1 MFKTSVLELHQPE
14 GAVLFNLTAFPSGPA
29 AVLDR
34 IPDGQSGIYAWFRSF
49 QFSDTPDQFTEDLL
63 AAIRAPK
70 FQSRTG
76 DLAPYYEVNL
86 RSKSYI
92 PAGKEHALREA
103 LKNEPFLSAM
113 RFALEWS
120 MLFQTPLYVGKSAD
134 LKSRVGQHMNSGS
147 VLRRRLFEAGVNI
160 DKTYLLLVPTPDAP
174 DMAPVAAEL
183 SESDANEA
191 PPAYELLFEEVF
203 SRLFNPAFTIRL
215 G

>member
-1 MFKTSVLELHQPE
+1 MFKTSVLALHQPE
-14 GAVLFNLTAFPSGPA
+14 GAVLFNLTTFSTGSS

-34 IPDGQSGIYAWFRSF
+34 ISEKQSGIYAWFRSF
-49 QFSDTPDQFTEDLL
+49 HFRDEPDEFADDLL

-76 DLAPYYEVNL
+76 EIAPYYEVNL

-92 PAGKEHALREA
+92 PSGKEHALRDA
-103 LKNEPFLSAM
+103 LKNEEFLSAM
-113 RFALEWS
+113 KFALEWS

-134 LKSRVGQHMNSGS
+134 LKTRIGQHLKDNSP
-147 VLRRRLFEAGVNI
+147 LRKRLLEAKVDI
-160 DKTYLLLVPTPDAP
+160 DKTYLLLVPTPVPEEVIQINSD
-174 DMAPVAAEL
+174 L
-183 SESDANEA
+183 SELDVDKTT
-191 PPAYELLFEEVF
+191 PTYELLFEEVF